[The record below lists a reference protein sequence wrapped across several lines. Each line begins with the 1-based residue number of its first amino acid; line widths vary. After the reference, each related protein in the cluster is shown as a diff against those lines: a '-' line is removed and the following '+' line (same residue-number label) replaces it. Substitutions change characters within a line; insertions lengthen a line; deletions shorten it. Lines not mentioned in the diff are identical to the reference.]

1 VRSDAGMLA
10 RGIERIKNSIRDSSQ
25 LPSSSVAFAAE
36 RARQLVPENPP
47 RDSRA
52 RCAITPRSTSSSSWR
67 RERIHGRFVRLPS
80 RDCGRVAPTSVR
92 NNMFMR
98 RGKGREDGGEG
109 GKALLTQDR
118 AACGEDRA
126 RGGGN
131 EYMRGAYQSKITADE
146 YLERRAGVGGEG
158 RGGEGKMRARLSR
171 HGQVEWSRSSASGSI
186 G

>member
-1 VRSDAGMLA
+1 
-10 RGIERIKNSIRDSSQ
+10 
-25 LPSSSVAFAAE
+25 
-36 RARQLVPENPP
+36 
-47 RDSRA
+47 
-52 RCAITPRSTSSSSWR
+52 
-67 RERIHGRFVRLPS
+67 
-80 RDCGRVAPTSVR
+80 
-92 NNMFMR
+92 MR